1 MPMINI
7 KYDDS
12 KIEDKKIVIKNIKP
26 LINQQTFDGKV
37 QQSIQS
43 QPKNKDLITT
53 SAKKIKLNNIMVN
66 VALKIKDATKNN
78 GFIYSGDYKC
88 ERDKLDLDIMRRL
101 GLTKIYD
108 RNSNGIVYCL
118 DYISGEIYQ
127 NLENEGFY
135 RALA

>member
-1 MPMINI
+1 MLR
-7 KYDDS
+7 K
-12 KIEDKKIVIKNIKP
+12 
-26 LINQQTFDGKV
+26 LIG
-37 QQSIQS
+37 
-43 QPKNKDLITT
+43 
-53 SAKKIKLNNIMVN
+53 KKIKLNNIMVN